1 MTTSESL
8 PEKAWY
14 VPADAIWDDPYW
26 RPLDSQTNAEQ

>member
-1 MTTSESL
+1 MPTE

-26 RPLDSQTNAEQ
+26 RPINTQESEPTE